1 MNNTKSIGNFA
12 DGRLKVTL
20 KTRKNPIK
28 LDNTIV
34 PTLLVNRQYESEV

>member
-1 MNNTKSIGNFA
+1 MDNTKSIGNSV

-20 KTRKNPIK
+20 KARKNPIK

-34 PTLLVNRQYESEV
+34 PTLLVNIQYESEV

>member
-20 KTRKNPIK
+20 KARKNPIK
-28 LDNTIV
+28 LDSNII
-34 PTLLVNRQYESEV
+34 PPLLISKVYESEV